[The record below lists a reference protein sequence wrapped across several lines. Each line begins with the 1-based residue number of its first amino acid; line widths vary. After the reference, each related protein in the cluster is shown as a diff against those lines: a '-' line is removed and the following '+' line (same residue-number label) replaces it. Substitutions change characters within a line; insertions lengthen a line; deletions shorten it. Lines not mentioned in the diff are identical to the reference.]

1 MTPRSWRRCSSA
13 ARAPVR
19 SPFDG
24 AARRRILW
32 PGHSCRSPPF
42 HAANIGPP
50 TGLAGKLTGD
60 RILVKNVSGGRELG
74 RDVTNDTTPESRVGE
89 LVRHHLAGLSPAE
102 RKLARV
108 LLASYP
114 IAGLESVARFAER
127 AGVSPPTVTR
137 FITKL
142 GFRGYPEFQEVL
154 RHEVQNRLSSP
165 LERYRDEEPGRGAGT
180 LLTDALDVS
189 RRNLQATVEQLSH
202 HDFEEAVGL
211 LCDVRRRVL
220 VLGGRVS
227 AQLAR
232 YLAGQLH
239 LLRPGISLV
248 DAERSAPAQQLIDLR
263 KGDVLIVFD
272 FRRYQADT
280 IESARVASTQGC
292 NVVLFT
298 DPWLSPA
305 SAFAR
310 QVLVT
315 SVETVG
321 PFDSLVGA
329 TAVLEAMVAAVLNR
343 LGPRAQSRMQSLD
356 RLRAHD
362 VINEGDAPT

>member
-1 MTPRSWRRCSSA
+1 M
-13 ARAPVR
+13 
-19 SPFDG
+19 
-24 AARRRILW
+24 
-32 PGHSCRSPPF
+32 
-42 HAANIGPP
+42 
-50 TGLAGKLTGD
+50 
-60 RILVKNVSGGRELG
+60 E
-74 RDVTNDTTPESRVGE
+74 RDVTNVTGSDSRVGE
-89 LVRHHLAGLSPAE
+89 LVRHRLASLSPAE

-142 GFRGYPEFQEVL
+142 GFRGYPEFQESL
-154 RHEVQNRLSSP
+154 RHEVQARLSSP
-165 LERYRDEEPGRGAGT
+165 LTRYRDEPAQRGT
-180 LLTDALDVS
+180 DSVLNDALAVASHNLKATLDV
-189 RRNLQATVEQLSH
+189 LSH
-202 HDFEEAVGL
+202 RDANEAVDRL
-211 LCDVRRRVL
+211 SDVRRGVW

-227 AQLAR
+227 APLAR
-232 YLAGQLH
+232 YLAAQLH
-239 LLRPGISLV
+239 LLRPGIGLV
-248 DAERSAPAQQLIDLR
+248 DAERSSPAQQLIDMR
-263 KGDVLIVFD
+263 KADVLVVFD

-280 IESARVASTQGC
+280 IESARVAATQGC

-329 TAVLEAMVAAVLNR
+329 TAVVEAMIAAVLNR
-343 LGPRAQSRMQSLD
+343 LGPRAQSRMQNLE
-356 RLRAHD
+356 RLRARD
-362 VINEGDAPT
+362 VIGETDEPSG

>member
-1 MTPRSWRRCSSA
+1 M
-13 ARAPVR
+13 
-19 SPFDG
+19 D
-24 AARRRILW
+24 
-32 PGHSCRSPPF
+32 
-42 HAANIGPP
+42 
-50 TGLAGKLTGD
+50 
-60 RILVKNVSGGRELG
+60 
-74 RDVTNDTTPESRVGE
+74 RDVTNDTAHDSRVGE
-89 LVRHHLAGLSPAE
+89 LVRHRLASLSPAE

-142 GFRGYPEFQEVL
+142 GFAGYPEFQEVL
-154 RHEVQNRLSSP
+154 RHEVQARLSSP
-165 LERYRDEEPGRGAGT
+165 LARYRDEQPDQGAGS

-202 HDFEEAVGL
+202 HDFEEAVAL
-211 LCDVRRRVL
+211 VADVRRRVL

-227 AQLAR
+227 SQLAR
-232 YLAGQLH
+232 YLVGQLH
-239 LLRPGISLV
+239 LLRPGVSLI
-248 DAERSAPAQQLIDLR
+248 DAERSAPAQQLIDVR
-263 KGDVLIVFD
+263 KGDVVIVFD
-272 FRRYQADT
+272 YRRYQADT
-280 IESARVASTQGC
+280 IESARVAAAQGC
-292 NVVLFT
+292 GIVLFT

-329 TAVLEAMVAAVLNR
+329 TAVVEAMVAAVLNR
-343 LGPRAQSRMQSLD
+343 LGPRAQARMRSLD
-356 RLRAHD
+356 RLRARD
-362 VINEGDAPT
+362 VIGENDQPSS

>member
-1 MTPRSWRRCSSA
+1 VPEE
-13 ARAPVR
+13 
-19 SPFDG
+19 
-24 AARRRILW
+24 
-32 PGHSCRSPPF
+32 
-42 HAANIGPP
+42 
-50 TGLAGKLTGD
+50 GD
-60 RILVKNVSGGRELG
+60 LG
-74 RDVTNDTTPESRVGE
+74 QDVTNDTVPASKVGE
-89 LVRHHLAGLSPAE
+89 LVRNRLASLSPAE

-114 IAGLESVARFAER
+114 IAGLESVARCAER
-127 AGVSPPTVTR
+127 AHVSPPTVTR

-154 RHEVQNRLSSP
+154 RHEVQARLSSP
-165 LERYRDEEPGRGAGT
+165 LERYRDEPQERGAGS
-180 LLTDALDVS
+180 LLADALEVS
-189 RRNLQATVEQLSH
+189 RRNLQATVNQLSH

-227 AQLAR
+227 SQLAR

-239 LLRPGISLV
+239 LLRPGIALV

-263 KGDVLIVFD
+263 KGDVFVVFD
-272 FRRYQADT
+272 YRRYQADT
-280 IESARVASTQGC
+280 IESARIASTQGC
-292 NVVLFT
+292 SVILFT

-329 TAVLEAMVAAVLNR
+329 TAVVEAMVAAVLSR
-343 LGPRAQSRMQSLD
+343 LGPRAQSRMQNLE
-356 RLRAHD
+356 RLRASD
-362 VINEGDAPT
+362 VIGE

>member
-1 MTPRSWRRCSSA
+1 
-13 ARAPVR
+13 
-19 SPFDG
+19 
-24 AARRRILW
+24 
-32 PGHSCRSPPF
+32 
-42 HAANIGPP
+42 
-50 TGLAGKLTGD
+50 
-60 RILVKNVSGGRELG
+60 
-74 RDVTNDTTPESRVGE
+74 VGE
-89 LVRHHLAGLSPAE
+89 LVRHHLASLSPAE

-127 AGVSPPTVTR
+127 AAVSPPTVTR

-154 RHEVQNRLSSP
+154 RHEVQARLSSP
-165 LERYRDEEPGRGAGT
+165 LERYRDEHSERGAGS
-180 LLTDALDVS
+180 LLADSLDVS
-189 RRNLQATVEQLSH
+189 RRNLQATIEQLSH

-211 LCDVRRRVL
+211 LSDLRRRVL

-232 YLAGQLH
+232 YLRGQLH
-239 LLRPGISLV
+239 LLRPGVTLV
-248 DAERSAPAQQLIDLR
+248 DVERSAPAQQLIDLR
-263 KGDVLIVFD
+263 KGDVFVVFD
-272 FRRYQADT
+272 YRRYQADT
-280 IESARVASTQGC
+280 IESARIASAQGA

-315 SVETVG
+315 SVETVV
-321 PFDSLVGA
+321 PFDSLVAA
-329 TAVLEAMVAAVLNR
+329 TAVVEAMVAAVLDR
-343 LGPRAQSRMQSLD
+343 LGPRAQARMQSLD
-356 RLRAHD
+356 RLRARD
-362 VINEGDAPT
+362 VIGKTDQPSG